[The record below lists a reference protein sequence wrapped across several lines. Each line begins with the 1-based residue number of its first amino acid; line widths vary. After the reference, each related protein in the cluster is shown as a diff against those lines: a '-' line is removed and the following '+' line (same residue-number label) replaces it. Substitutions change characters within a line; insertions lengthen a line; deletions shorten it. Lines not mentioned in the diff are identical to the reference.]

1 MPRMSALKSAS
12 YVLNRFLLRRAFL
25 NARVGELKFR
35 VKTEDVVGRHI
46 YKYGRHEPQLT
57 EWLRSTLK
65 PQDGD
70 LLIDIGANIGWYT
83 LLFETLCRGTT
94 AEVHA
99 FEPAPDNL
107 DLIRYNLQ
115 QNQAKHVTLH
125 EMGLSDNS
133 DGAAL
138 HLFSDAN
145 RGRHSLLP
153 INDHDTV
160 EIRTAR
166 LDDVLEATQRSD
178 RPVRLMKIDIEGF
191 ELVAL
196 RGAPATLDRCE
207 VVVTEFS
214 PHYMRQ
220 GGLKPREMLDLLDA
234 KGFQPGLLKDG
245 EIEVTSVDALES
257 ADRQCDIIWQRR

>member
-1 MPRMSALKSAS
+1 MSALKSVS

-57 EWLRSTLK
+57 EWLRATVE
-65 PQDGD
+65 PRDGE
-70 LLIDIGANIGWYT
+70 LLIDIGANIGWYA

-107 DLIRYNLQ
+107 DLIRHNLQ
-115 QNQAKHVTLH
+115 QNQAQHVTLH

-133 DGAAL
+133 EGAAL

-153 INDHDTV
+153 INDHATV
-160 EIRTAR
+160 DIPTAR
-166 LDDVLEATQRSD
+166 LDDVLESMQLAD

-191 ELVAL
+191 ELIAL
-196 RGAPATLDRCE
+196 RGAHATLECCE

-220 GGLKPREMLDLLDA
+220 GGLKPRDMLDLLA
-234 KGFQPGLLKDG
+234 SKGFEPGLLKDG
-245 EIEVTSVDALES
+245 EVVMTSVDSLEA